1 MPDVGSADHASGI
14 LFAFYDPVHTGGMQ
28 KMEIKRIMSHSEEK
42 LLEQK
47 LTSLFT
53 LREKAEDYRDE
64 YRYVRNR
71 TEELI
76 YLIPSALLLISEDL
90 CSTIFLSLYPRI
102 DKIIFSYRISQG
114 TGYINYLKAI
124 LRFRA
129 KTILKRNEESSSLE
143 STEYCDGTSYS
154 FAHEQSPDYY
164 IQRFENAPVEKAVFY
179 DVSLKDMNSRK
190 QLFSDINECYQMVIN
205 HMPGKRK
212 LDNPVLEQIR
222 VHLKDYKNR
231 RDMLLLLLYCSDD
244 YDTFTI
250 ENLALV
256 FDVPASSIA
265 ALASF
270 SHELRSDIHEKVSRE
285 REVRN
290 KHFLRFIALSRSIEE
305 ETDEEKRQE
314 LIFLRGKCEE
324 RLSSKHE
331 RLRNIDNRLSVR
343 KLSSALNIPPSTVSR
358 CIRNAR
364 AYLDNIMTVHG
375 KP

>member
-1 MPDVGSADHASGI
+1 
-14 LFAFYDPVHTGGMQ
+14 
-28 KMEIKRIMSHSEEK
+28 MEIKRIMSQSEEK

-76 YLIPSALLLISEDL
+76 YIIPSALLLISEDL

-114 TGYINYLKAI
+114 TSYINYLKAI

-129 KTILKRNEESSSLE
+129 KTILKKNEESSSLE

-154 FAHEQSPDYY
+154 FTHEQSPDYY
-164 IQRFENAPVEKAVFY
+164 IQRFEDAPVEKAAFY
-179 DVSLKDMNSRK
+179 DVSLKEMNGRR

-256 FDVPASSIA
+256 FDVHASAIA

-270 SHELRSDIHEKVSRE
+270 SHELRSDIHERVSRE

-314 LIFLRGKCEE
+314 LIFLRGKCED
-324 RLSSKHE
+324 RLNSKHE

>member
-1 MPDVGSADHASGI
+1 
-14 LFAFYDPVHTGGMQ
+14 
-28 KMEIKRIMSHSEEK
+28 MEIKRIITTNEEK
-42 LLEQK
+42 LLEEK
-47 LTSLFT
+47 LSSLFT
-53 LREKAEDYRDE
+53 LREKAEDYKDE
-64 YRYVRNR
+64 YRYIRTR

-90 CSTIFLSLYPRI
+90 CSTIFLSLYPSI

-124 LRFRA
+124 LRFRV
-129 KTILKRNEESSSLE
+129 KTILKRNEECSSLE
-143 STEYCDGTSYS
+143 NTGYSADGSSYS
-154 FAHEQSPDYY
+154 FAHEQDPDYY

-179 DVSLKDMNSRK
+179 DVSLKDMNGRK

-205 HMPGKRK
+205 HIPGKRK

-231 RDMLLLLLYCSDD
+231 RDMLLLLLYCGDD

-256 FDVPASSIA
+256 FDVPASAIA
-265 ALASF
+265 AMASF
-270 SHELRSDIHEKVSRE
+270 NHELRSDIHAKVSRE
-285 REVRN
+285 QEVRN
-290 KHFLRFIALSRSIEE
+290 RHFLRFIALSRSIEE
-305 ETDEEKRQE
+305 ETDEDKRQE
-314 LIFLRGKCEE
+314 LIFLRSKCED
-324 RLSSKHE
+324 RLNSKHE
-331 RLRNIDNRLSVR
+331 MLRNIDSRLSVR

-364 AYLDNIMTVHG
+364 AYLDNITAVYG

>member
-1 MPDVGSADHASGI
+1 MLDQKIKH
-14 LFAFYDPVHTGGMQ
+14 LAFFLHFLIRFTPEECR
-28 KMEIKRIMSHSEEK
+28 KMEIKRIITTNEEK
-42 LLEQK
+42 LLEEK

-53 LREKAEDYRDE
+53 LREKAEDYKDE
-64 YRYVRNR
+64 YRYIRTR

-90 CSTIFLSLYPRI
+90 CSTIFLSLY
-102 DKIIFSYRISQG
+102 G
-114 TGYINYLKAI
+114 
-124 LRFRA
+124 
-129 KTILKRNEESSSLE
+129 ECSSLE
-143 STEYCDGTSYS
+143 NTGYGADGSSYS
-154 FAHEQSPDYY
+154 FAHEQDPDYY

-179 DVSLKDMNSRK
+179 DVSLKDMNGRK

-231 RDMLLLLLYCSDD
+231 RDMLLLLLYCGDD

-256 FDVPASSIA
+256 FDVPASAIA
-265 ALASF
+265 AMASF
-270 SHELRSDIHEKVSRE
+270 NHELRSDIHAKVSRE
-285 REVRN
+285 QEVRN
-290 KHFLRFIALSRSIEE
+290 RHFLRFIALSRSIEE
-305 ETDEEKRQE
+305 ETDEDKRQE
-314 LIFLRGKCEE
+314 LIFLRSKCED
-324 RLSSKHE
+324 RLNSKHE
-331 RLRNIDNRLSVR
+331 MLRNIDSRLSVR

-364 AYLDNIMTVHG
+364 AYLDNITAVYG